1 MLRPIG
7 ITVTAILMCI
17 SLFTETVVSLPRDL
31 STSYSATIEL
41 IVVQI
46 IAALFVWFYWTGH
59 NWARWLVQIQSVIC
73 LVALLGLT
81 KKWSTSHIGGL
92 VLIYDALLSVFL
104 LWYLNTQRV
113 RGWFAL
119 CRETADRPEPGL
131 NL

>member
-17 SLFTETVVSLPRDL
+17 SLFTETAVSLPRDL

-46 IAALFVWFYWTGH
+46 IAALF
-59 NWARWLVQIQSVIC
+59 
-73 LVALLGLT
+73 GLT

-119 CRETADRPEPGL
+119 RRETADRPEPGL
-131 NL
+131 DL